1 MLAFQLYFIWH
12 ETAIFRLLRT
22 KRQETDFKNSKS
34 YDNFNQNLRVG
45 NEFIEEVVSQID
57 SKYTMRSSIA
67 SPAD

>member
-1 MLAFQLYFIWH
+1 LS
-12 ETAIFRLLRT
+12 FRLLRT